1 MPEVWRR
8 KRCGR
13 CPVRARRRARSLGAE
28 RAVRSVPTN
37 RMAALPTLADLAA
50 QPERVNAIA
59 PGQAR
64 AYLAQLVPLQTALLC
79 RAFAQDGSAD
89 SRGDRLLSVKE
100 AAAKLGQSVAYVYK
114 HADTFPFTV
123 RNGRA
128 LRFSEAGIDGWIRNR
143 QRP

>member
-1 MPEVWRR
+1 VV
-8 KRCGR
+8 
-13 CPVRARRRARSLGAE
+13 VRL
-28 RAVRSVPTN
+28 P
-37 RMAALPTLADLAA
+37 AAPTLADLTA
-50 QPERVNAIA
+50 QPVRVNDLS

-64 AYLAQLVPLQTALLC
+64 AYLAQLVPLQTALLS

-100 AAAKLGQSVAYVYK
+100 AAAKLGQSAGYVYK
-114 HADTFPFTV
+114 HANTFPFRI

-128 LRFSEAGIDGWIRNR
+128 LRFSEVGIERWIREQ